1 MSREAPIKSEKDF
14 TDILDKELP
23 EISKISENDYK
34 QGLEKLLSL
43 EKQTR
48 QSLDLPSS
56 KRLMISIVDLLV
68 SNKDWQLLNEQ
79 MLLLSKKHGQ
89 LKASVQTMIE
99 SIVSELDQIKEE
111 ETKIEVIETIRTIT
125 ENKIYVEI
133 ERARVTKI
141 YSDILLKNGDL
152 DKATEI
158 LCELQVETYG
168 SMELEEKIRF
178 ILDQMILCNRKGDY
192 VFSKILSRKVLVR
205 TLEQF
210 PDHKLQYYKLMTAI
224 ALNDDDYLNIVKY
237 NLSILE
243 IPKIK
248 EDPIESLNTLKTISY
263 FIVLSPFDNLQNDLI
278 NKITNEK
285 LLDKLTLEKSLIK
298 SFTLEELIKWDLF
311 ETNFSKTLFNTD
323 FFNQSNEK
331 GIKHW
336 KDLQKR
342 AIEHNLRIISKY
354 YSTITLD
361 RLTELLQ
368 LTQSEVETNITK
380 LVNEGIIFA
389 KINRPL
395 RVVSFVAHKSENEL
409 LNDWSNN
416 INELL
421 DNIETIEH
429 LINKEEMMYGVRA
442 K

>member
-1 MSREAPIKSEKDF
+1 
-14 TDILDKELP
+14 
-23 EISKISENDYK
+23 
-34 QGLEKLLSL
+34 
-43 EKQTR
+43 
-48 QSLDLPSS
+48 
-56 KRLMISIVDLLV
+56 
-68 SNKDWQLLNEQ
+68 
-79 MLLLSKKHGQ
+79 
-89 LKASVQTMIE
+89 
-99 SIVSELDQIKEE
+99 
-111 ETKIEVIETIRTIT
+111 
-125 ENKIYVEI
+125 
-133 ERARVTKI
+133 
-141 YSDILLKNGDL
+141 
-152 DKATEI
+152 
-158 LCELQVETYG
+158 
-168 SMELEEKIRF
+168 
-178 ILDQMILCNRKGDY
+178 
-192 VFSKILSRKVLVR
+192 
-205 TLEQF
+205 
-210 PDHKLQYYKLMTAI
+210 MTAI

>member
-1 MSREAPIKSEKDF
+1 
-14 TDILDKELP
+14 
-23 EISKISENDYK
+23 
-34 QGLEKLLSL
+34 
-43 EKQTR
+43 
-48 QSLDLPSS
+48 
-56 KRLMISIVDLLV
+56 
-68 SNKDWQLLNEQ
+68 
-79 MLLLSKKHGQ
+79 
-89 LKASVQTMIE
+89 
-99 SIVSELDQIKEE
+99 
-111 ETKIEVIETIRTIT
+111 
-125 ENKIYVEI
+125 
-133 ERARVTKI
+133 
-141 YSDILLKNGDL
+141 
-152 DKATEI
+152 
-158 LCELQVETYG
+158 
-168 SMELEEKIRF
+168 MELEEKIRF
-178 ILDQMILCNRKGDY
+178 ILDQMTLCNRKGDY
-192 VFSKILSRKVLVR
+192 TFSKILSRKLLVR

-224 ALNDDDYLNIVKY
+224 ALNDDDYLDIVKY

-248 EDPIESLNTLKTISY
+248 EDPVESLNTLKTVSY

-285 LLDKLTLEKSLIK
+285 LLDKLPIEKSLIK

-311 ETNFSKTLFNTD
+311 ETNFSKTLFSTD
-323 FFNQSNEK
+323 IFNQSNEK

-361 RLTELLQ
+361 RLTEVLQ

-409 LNDWSNN
+409 LNDWSHN